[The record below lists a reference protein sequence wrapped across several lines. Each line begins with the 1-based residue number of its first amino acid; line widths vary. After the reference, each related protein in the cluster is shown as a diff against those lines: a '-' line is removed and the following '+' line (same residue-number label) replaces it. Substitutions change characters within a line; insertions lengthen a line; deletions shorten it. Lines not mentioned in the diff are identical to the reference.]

1 MAYRTGKR
9 IVGMVHEDLT
19 PIQVMTRKAFENAI
33 VVNTA
38 IGGSTNCPVHLTAIA
53 RHLGVEL
60 TLQDWQD
67 VGYDVPLLVNCQP
80 AGKFLGESYHRAGG
94 VPGVFRELLDAGRI
108 HGDAMTVSG
117 RTVAENHEKTPS
129 PNREVIYAYD
139 KPLKQQAGFLVLK
152 GNLFDAGL
160 IKTCVVSDDF
170 RSRYLSE
177 PGNENVFVSR
187 VIVFEGPEDYRAR
200 INDPAL
206 GIDDSCMLAI
216 RGCGPIGYPGSG
228 EVVNMQPPDYLLK
241 EGIRT
246 LPTMGDGRQ
255 SGTSASPSI
264 LNIAPESA
272 AGGNLALLET
282 GDEVRVDLNE
292 CRVDLLVSDEE
303 LVRRRENFKPPEI
316 RHQTPWQ
323 EIYRGCVGQLDTG
336 GCLELAT
343 RYQNVGQDHPRHYH

>member
-1 MAYRTGKR
+1 M
-9 IVGMVHEDLT
+9 
-19 PIQVMTRKAFENAI
+19 
-33 VVNTA
+33 
-38 IGGSTNCPVHLTAIA
+38 
-53 RHLGVEL
+53 
-60 TLQDWQD
+60 
-67 VGYDVPLLVNCQP
+67 
-80 AGKFLGESYHRAGG
+80 
-94 VPGVFRELLDAGRI
+94 
-108 HGDAMTVSG
+108 
-117 RTVAENHEKTPS
+117 
-129 PNREVIYAYD
+129 
-139 KPLKQQAGFLVLK
+139 
-152 GNLFDAGL
+152 
-160 IKTCVVSDDF
+160 
-170 RSRYLSE
+170 
-177 PGNENVFVSR
+177 FVSR

-216 RGCGPIGYPGSG
+216 RGRGPIGYPGSG

-303 LVRRRENFKPPEI
+303 LVRRRENFTPPEI